1 MRIQESLLL
10 LSAGLTGL
18 LLSACIE
25 PNESKPWS
33 TRDQSLTTLEDEQPQ
48 RVVVIEASSEMAETG
63 TRSPDFDVTELVEVV
78 EVARPARPKPA
89 GPVVLTGTTPAA
101 RATSWLLQ
109 AVTFPEAVIRANAFE
124 ALEGNPEALY
134 EVAPLGF
141 IDENRGVRFIATMSV
156 GDAGLEGL
164 AALIEPLVMDP
175 SDSVRASAIYTLDA
189 LGQSVDPSPLG
200 GMVFS
205 NSPEIRGNAYL
216 VLGLMGNSSAIPV
229 IKSNL
234 GKGMRLENA
243 MRVRLTELQA
253 AEALVRL
260 GDEDSIEPIRA
271 ALFTPVEQGE
281 LTVLACDMLGRLGD
295 EQARSMLFRLIVA
308 SGNQARP
315 PEIQMAAAAA
325 LFRLGPPLPEQL
337 SAVVL
342 SQIKARDPRR
352 RLQAAAILA
361 IVPGPEALAAL
372 ESLLVDVEP
381 MVRTAAAGSILR
393 RRDSWGSATAIAPD

>member
-1 MRIQESLLL
+1 MRIRTCPWLLA
-10 LSAGLTGL
+10 AGLTGL
-18 LLSACIE
+18 LLAACIE
-25 PNESKPWS
+25 PDPTKPWS
-33 TRDQSLTTLEDEQPQ
+33 TRDQSVTTVEEGLPQ
-48 RVVVIEASSEMAETG
+48 RVVVVEESSPASSPLAAGDSIIET
-63 TRSPDFDVTELVEVV
+63 TMMP
-78 EVARPARPKPA
+78 EVAEPVRPKNV
-89 GPVVLTGTTPAA
+89 GPVVLTGATPAA

-109 AVTFPEAVIRANAFE
+109 AVTYPEAVIRANAFE

-156 GDAGLEGL
+156 GDAGLDGL
-164 AALIEPLVMDP
+164 AALIEPLVLDP
-175 SDSVRASAIYTLDA
+175 SDSVRASAIYALNALDQYA
-189 LGQSVDPSPLG
+189 DPSPLG

-216 VLGLMGNSSAIPV
+216 VLGLMGNPTAIPV
-229 IKSNL
+229 IKANL

-281 LTVLACDMLGRLGD
+281 ITVLACDMLGRLGD

-308 SGNQARP
+308 SGNQSRP

-325 LFRLGPPLPEQL
+325 LFRLGPPLPNEL
-337 SAVVL
+337 SSVVL
-342 SQIKARDPRR
+342 SQVNARDPRR
-352 RLQAAAILA
+352 RLQAAAILG
-361 IVPGPEALAAL
+361 IVPGPGALAAL
-372 ESLLVDVEP
+372 EGLLPDAEP
-381 MVRTAAAGSILR
+381 MVRTAAAGSILTR
-393 RRDSWGSATAIAPD
+393 TDSWGSATAIVPD

>member
-1 MRIQESLLL
+1 MRIRTCPWLLA
-10 LSAGLTGL
+10 AGLTGL
-18 LLSACIE
+18 LLAACVE
-25 PNESKPWS
+25 PDPSRPWS
-33 TRDQSLTTLEDEQPQ
+33 TREQSVTTAEEGRPQ
-48 RVVVIEASSEMAETG
+48 QVIVIEESSELPSPVTASGSIAESTMM
-63 TRSPDFDVTELVEVV
+63 L
-78 EVARPARPKPA
+78 EVAKPIRPKVV
-89 GPVVLTGTTPAA
+89 GPVILTGATPAA

-109 AVTFPEAVIRANAFE
+109 AVTYPEAVIRANAFE

-164 AALIEPLVMDP
+164 VALIEPLILDP
-175 SDSVRASAIYTLDA
+175 SDSVRASAIYALNALD
-189 LGQSVDPSPLG
+189 QYVDPSPLG

-205 NSPEIRGNAYL
+205 NNPEIRGNAYL
-216 VLGLMGNSSAIPV
+216 VLGLMGNSTAIPV
-229 IKSNL
+229 IKANL

-260 GDEDSIEPIRA
+260 GNEASIEPIRA

-308 SGNQARP
+308 SGNQSRP

-325 LFRLGPPLPEQL
+325 LYRLGPPLPEQL

-342 SQIKARDPRR
+342 SQINARDPRR
-352 RLQAAAILA
+352 RLQAAAILG
-361 IVPGPEALAAL
+361 IVPGPAALAAL
-372 ESLLVDVEP
+372 EGLLTDTEP
-381 MVRTAAAGSILR
+381 MVRTAAAGSILAR
-393 RRDSWGSATAIAPD
+393 TDSWGSATAIVPD

>member
-1 MRIQESLLL
+1 MRIRTCPWLLA
-10 LSAGLTGL
+10 AGLTGL
-18 LLSACIE
+18 LLAACIE
-25 PNESKPWS
+25 PDPTKPWS
-33 TRDQSLTTLEDEQPQ
+33 TRDQSVTTVEEGLPQ
-48 RVVVIEASSEMAETG
+48 RVVVVEESSPASSPLAAGDSIIET
-63 TRSPDFDVTELVEVV
+63 TMMP
-78 EVARPARPKPA
+78 EVAEPVRPKNV
-89 GPVVLTGTTPAA
+89 GPVVLTGATPAA

-109 AVTFPEAVIRANAFE
+109 AVTYPEAVIRANAFE

-156 GDAGLEGL
+156 GDAGLDGL
-164 AALIEPLVMDP
+164 AALIEPLVLDP
-175 SDSVRASAIYTLDA
+175 SDSVRASAIYALNALDQYA
-189 LGQSVDPSPLG
+189 DPSPLG

-216 VLGLMGNSSAIPV
+216 VLGLMGNPTAIPV
-229 IKSNL
+229 IKANL

-281 LTVLACDMLGRLGD
+281 ITVLACDMLGRLGD

-308 SGNQARP
+308 SGNQSRP

-325 LFRLGPPLPEQL
+325 LFRLGPPLPNEL
-337 SAVVL
+337 SSVVL
-342 SQIKARDPRR
+342 SQVNARDPRR
-352 RLQAAAILA
+352 RLQAAAILG
-361 IVPGPEALAAL
+361 IVPGPGALAAL
-372 ESLLVDVEP
+372 EGLLTDAEP
-381 MVRTAAAGSILR
+381 MVRTAAAGSILTR
-393 RRDSWGSATAIAPD
+393 TDSWGSATAIVPD

>member
-33 TRDQSLTTLEDEQPQ
+33 TRDQSLTTLEDDQPQ

-141 IDENRGVRFIATMSV
+141 IDENRGVRF
-156 GDAGLEGL
+156 
-164 AALIEPLVMDP
+164 
-175 SDSVRASAIYTLDA
+175 
-189 LGQSVDPSPLG
+189 
-200 GMVFS
+200 
-205 NSPEIRGNAYL
+205 
-216 VLGLMGNSSAIPV
+216 
-229 IKSNL
+229 
-234 GKGMRLENA
+234 
-243 MRVRLTELQA
+243 
-253 AEALVRL
+253 
-260 GDEDSIEPIRA
+260 
-271 ALFTPVEQGE
+271 
-281 LTVLACDMLGRLGD
+281 
-295 EQARSMLFRLIVA
+295 
-308 SGNQARP
+308 
-315 PEIQMAAAAA
+315 
-325 LFRLGPPLPEQL
+325 LPH
-337 SAVVL
+337 
-342 SQIKARDPRR
+342 
-352 RLQAAAILA
+352 IL
-361 IVPGPEALAAL
+361 
-372 ESLLVDVEP
+372 
-381 MVRTAAAGSILR
+381 
-393 RRDSWGSATAIAPD
+393 

>member
-1 MRIQESLLL
+1 MRIQELLL
-10 LSAGLTGL
+10 LSLAGVTGL

-25 PNESKPWS
+25 PNQSKPWS
-33 TRDQSLTTLEDEQPQ
+33 TRDQSLTTLEVDQPQ
-48 RVVVIEASSEMAETG
+48 RVVVIEASPEMAETG

-78 EVARPARPKPA
+78 EVARPARPKPT
-89 GPVVLTGTTPAA
+89 GPVVLSGTTPAA

-134 EVAPLGF
+134 QVAPLGF

-175 SDSVRASAIYTLDA
+175 SDSVRASAIYALDA
-189 LGQSVDPSPLG
+189 LGQPVDPSPLG

-216 VLGLMGNSSAIPV
+216 VLGLMGNSSAIQV

-337 SAVVL
+337 SVVVL

-352 RLQAAAILA
+352 RLQAAAILG
-361 IVPGPEALAAL
+361 IVPGSEALAAL

-381 MVRTAAAGSILR
+381 MVRTAAAGSILS